1 MDNQKKS
8 QWNIIKELA
17 RYFQPHRKKVIQLV
31 ILMIFVGAMDA
42 ISPYFS
48 KYAIDMF
55 IETGSLDHYK
65 IFAAVYVLQVVLLS
79 ISVYGLIWLADSI
92 GTSVSYDIRK
102 QGFENLQ
109 TLSFSYYDRT
119 AVGWIMARM
128 TSDIGKITEGISWA
142 LVDLVW
148 GITMMLAIL
157 VIMLVTNWRLTMI
170 MVLLMPILIAV
181 SYFFQNR
188 ILKQQRRVRKMNS
201 RITGSFSEGIMGAR
215 TTKSL
220 VREEKNIGE
229 FEALAGK
236 MRGAAVQSATFSAA
250 YIPIVFLINVVGQAV
265 ILVRGG
271 SGVLDG
277 TISYGTLVA
286 FISYAVLM
294 FEPVHHF
301 AVVMA
306 QFQATRASAERVISL
321 LEEEPDVQDSQAV
334 IDAYGTALKPKR
346 ENWPELQGEIDF
358 DDVSFAY
365 NPKEPVLDHFS
376 LKVAKGQTIALVG
389 ETGSGKSTIV
399 NLACRFYEPTGGE
412 IRIDG
417 VDIQKRSQLWL
428 HDHLGY
434 VLQQPML
441 FGGTIRENIR
451 FGREGASDEEVKEA
465 AGQVHAHDFIER
477 LPMGYD
483 TEVGEGGVKL
493 STGQKQLISFARA
506 ILKNPQIFI
515 LDEATSSID
524 LETEV
529 QIQKATQAILKGRTS
544 FIIAHRL
551 STIVHADKILVLKD
565 GRIAEQGNHRSLMKD
580 KGIYYDLYRSQFD
593 VA

>member
-1 MDNQKKS
+1 VDKQKKS

-17 RYFQPHRKKVIQLV
+17 GYFHPHRKKVIQLIV
-31 ILMIFVGAMDA
+31 LMIFVGGMDA

-65 IFAAVYVLQVVLLS
+65 VFAAIYVLQVVLLS

-109 TLSFSYYDRT
+109 TLSFSYYDQT

-148 GITMMLAIL
+148 GITMMAAIL
-157 VIMLVTNWRLTMI
+157 IIMLVTNWQLTMI
-170 MVLLMPILIAV
+170 MILLMPVLIVV

-201 RITGSFSEGIMGAR
+201 RITGAFSEGIMGAR

-229 FEALAGK
+229 FEELAGK

-250 YIPIVFLINVVGQAV
+250 YIPIVFLINVLGQAV
-265 ILVRGG
+265 ILIRGG

-321 LEEEPDVQDSQAV
+321 LEEEPDVKDSQAV
-334 IDAYGTALKPKR
+334 IDMYGTALNPKR
-346 ENWPELQGEIDF
+346 ENWPELHGEIDF

-376 LKVAKGQTIALVG
+376 LKVKKGQTIALVG

-399 NLACRFYEPTGGE
+399 NLACRFYEPTDGV

-417 VDIQKRSQLWL
+417 VDIQERSQLWL

-451 FGREGASDEEVKEA
+451 FGREGASDEEIKEA
-465 AGQVHAHDFIER
+465 ARRVHAHDFIEK

-529 QIQKATQAILKGRTS
+529 QIQKATQAILEGRTS

-565 GRIAEQGNHRSLMKD
+565 GRIAEQGNHRSLMKA
-580 KGIYYDLYRSQFD
+580 KGMYYDLYQSQFD

>member
-1 MDNQKKS
+1 MDKQKKS

-17 RYFQPHRKKVIQLV
+17 GYFHPHRKKVIQLIV
-31 ILMIFVGAMDA
+31 LMIFVGGMDA

-65 IFAAVYVLQVVLLS
+65 VFAAIYVLQVVLLS

-109 TLSFSYYDRT
+109 TLSFSYYDQT

-148 GITMMLAIL
+148 GITMMAAIL
-157 VIMLVTNWRLTMI
+157 IIMLVTNWQLTMI
-170 MVLLMPILIAV
+170 MILLMPVLIVV

-201 RITGSFSEGIMGAR
+201 RITGAFSEGIMGAR

-229 FEALAGK
+229 FEELAGK

-250 YIPIVFLINVVGQAV
+250 YIPIVFLINVLGQAV
-265 ILVRGG
+265 ILIRGG

-321 LEEEPDVQDSQAV
+321 LEEEPDVKDSQAV
-334 IDAYGTALKPKR
+334 IDMYGTALNPKR
-346 ENWPELQGEIDF
+346 ENWPELHGEIDF

-376 LKVAKGQTIALVG
+376 LKVKKGQTIALVG

-399 NLACRFYEPTGGE
+399 NLACRFYEPTDGV

-417 VDIQKRSQLWL
+417 VDIQERSQLWL

-451 FGREGASDEEVKEA
+451 FGREGASDEEIKEA
-465 AGQVHAHDFIER
+465 ARRVHAHDFIEK

-529 QIQKATQAILKGRTS
+529 QIQKATQAILEGRTS

-565 GRIAEQGNHRSLMKD
+565 GRIAEQGNHRSLMKA
-580 KGIYYDLYRSQFD
+580 KGMYYDLYQSQFD

>member
-1 MDNQKKS
+1 MDKQKKS

-17 RYFQPHRKKVIQLV
+17 RYFQPHRKKVIQLIV
-31 ILMIFVGAMDA
+31 LMIFVGGMDA

-65 IFAAVYVLQVVLLS
+65 VFAAIYVLQVVLLS

-109 TLSFSYYDRT
+109 TLSFSYYDQT

-148 GITMMLAIL
+148 GITMMAAIL
-157 VIMLVTNWRLTMI
+157 VIMLVTNWQLTMI
-170 MVLLMPILIAV
+170 MILLMPILIVV

-201 RITGSFSEGIMGAR
+201 RITGAFSEGIMGAR

-229 FEALAGK
+229 FEELAGK

-250 YIPIVFLINVVGQAV
+250 YIPIVFLINVLGQAV
-265 ILVRGG
+265 ILIRGG

-321 LEEEPDVQDSQAV
+321 LEEEPDVKDSQAV
-334 IDAYGTALKPKR
+334 IDMYGTALNPKR
-346 ENWPELQGEIDF
+346 ENWPELHGEIDF

-376 LKVAKGQTIALVG
+376 LKVTKGQTIALVG

-399 NLACRFYEPTGGE
+399 NLACRFYEPTDGV

-417 VDIQKRSQLWL
+417 VDIQERSQLWL

-451 FGREGASDEEVKEA
+451 FGREGASDEEIKEA
-465 AGQVHAHDFIER
+465 ARRVHAHDFIEK

-529 QIQKATQAILKGRTS
+529 QIQKATQAILEGRTS

-565 GRIAEQGNHRSLMKD
+565 GRIAEQGNHRSLMKA
-580 KGIYYDLYRSQFD
+580 KGMYYDLYQSQFD

>member
-1 MDNQKKS
+1 VDNQKKS

-31 ILMIFVGAMDA
+31 VLMIFVGTMDA

-65 IFAAVYVLQVVLLS
+65 VFAAVYVLQVVLLS

-157 VIMLVTNWRLTMI
+157 VIMLVTNWQLTLI

-250 YIPIVFLINVVGQAV
+250 YIPIVFLINVIGQAV

-271 SGVLDG
+271 SGVLEG

-321 LEEEPDVQDSQAV
+321 LEEEPDVKDSQAV

-376 LKVAKGQTIALVG
+376 LKVTKGQTIALVG

-399 NLACRFYEPTGGE
+399 NLACRFYEPTEGE

-465 AGQVHAHDFIER
+465 AKQVHAHDFIER
-477 LPMGYD
+477 LPMGYE

>member
-31 ILMIFVGAMDA
+31 VLMIFVGTMDA

-65 IFAAVYVLQVVLLS
+65 VFAAVYVLQVVLLS

-157 VIMLVTNWRLTMI
+157 VIMLVTNWQLTLI

-250 YIPIVFLINVVGQAV
+250 YIPIVFLINVIGQAV

-271 SGVLDG
+271 SGVLEG

-321 LEEEPDVQDSQAV
+321 LEEEPDVKDSQAV

-376 LKVAKGQTIALVG
+376 LKVTKGQTIALVG

-399 NLACRFYEPTGGE
+399 NLACRFYEPTEGE

-465 AGQVHAHDFIER
+465 AKQVHAHDFIER
-477 LPMGYD
+477 LPMGYE

>member
-31 ILMIFVGAMDA
+31 VLMIFVGTMDA

-65 IFAAVYVLQVVLLS
+65 VFAAVYVLQVVLLS

-157 VIMLVTNWRLTMI
+157 VIMLVTNWQLTLI

-250 YIPIVFLINVVGQAV
+250 YIPIVFLINVIGQAV

-271 SGVLDG
+271 SGVLEG

-321 LEEEPDVQDSQAV
+321 LEEEPDVKDSQAV

-376 LKVAKGQTIALVG
+376 LKVTKGQTIALVG

-465 AGQVHAHDFIER
+465 AKQVHAHDFIER
-477 LPMGYD
+477 LPMGYE

>member
-1 MDNQKKS
+1 MDKQKKS
-8 QWNIIKELA
+8 QWSIIKELA
-17 RYFQPHRKKVIQLV
+17 RYFQPHRKKVIQLIV
-31 ILMIFVGAMDA
+31 LMIFVGGMDA

-48 KYAIDMF
+48 KYAIDIF
-55 IETGSLDHYK
+55 IETGRLDHYRV
-65 IFAAVYVLQVVLLS
+65 FAAIYVFQVVLLS

-109 TLSFSYYDRT
+109 TLSFSYYDQT

-148 GITMMLAIL
+148 GITMMAAIL
-157 VIMLVTNWRLTMI
+157 VIMLVTNWQLTMI
-170 MVLLMPILIAV
+170 MILLMPVLIVV

-188 ILKQQRRVRKMNS
+188 ILKQQRRVRKINS
-201 RITGSFSEGIMGAR
+201 RITAAFSEGIMGAR

-229 FEALAGK
+229 FEELAGN

-250 YIPIVFLINVVGQAV
+250 YIPIVFLINVLGQAV
-265 ILVRGG
+265 ILIRGG

-321 LEEEPDVQDSQAV
+321 LEEEPDVKDSQAV
-334 IDAYGTALKPKR
+334 IDMYGTALKPKR
-346 ENWPELQGEIDF
+346 ENWPELHGQIDF

-376 LKVAKGQTIALVG
+376 LKVTKGQTIALVG

-399 NLACRFYEPTGGE
+399 NLACRFYEPTDGV

-417 VDIQKRSQLWL
+417 VDIQERSQLWL

-451 FGREGASDEEVKEA
+451 FGREGASDEEIKEA
-465 AGQVHAHDFIER
+465 ARRVHAHDFIEK

-529 QIQKATQAILKGRTS
+529 QIQKATRAILEGRTS

-565 GRIAEQGNHRSLMKD
+565 GRIAEQGNHRSLMKA
-580 KGIYYDLYRSQFD
+580 KGMYYDLYQSQFD

>member
-1 MDNQKKS
+1 MDKQKKS
-8 QWNIIKELA
+8 QMTIIKELA

-31 ILMIFVGAMDA
+31 VLMIFVGGMDA

-55 IETGSLDHYK
+55 IETGSLEHYK
-65 IFAAVYVLQVVLLS
+65 IFASIYVLQVVLLS

-119 AVGWIMARM
+119 PVGWIMARM

-157 VIMLVTNWRLTMI
+157 AIMLVTNWRLTMI

-201 RITGSFSEGIMGAR
+201 RITGAFSEGIMGAR

-220 VREEKNIGE
+220 VREEKNIEE
-229 FEALAGK
+229 FELLAGK

-265 ILVRGG
+265 ILIRGG

-321 LEEEPDVQDSQAV
+321 LEEQPEVQDSQEV
-334 IDAYGTALKPKR
+334 IESFGTALYPKR
-346 ENWPELQGEIDF
+346 ENWPELKGAIDF

-376 LKVAKGQTIALVG
+376 LKVQKGETIALVG

-399 NLACRFYEPTGGE
+399 NLACRFYEPTDGE

-451 FGREGASDEEVKEA
+451 FGCEGATDEEVRDA
-465 AGQVHAHDFIER
+465 AKQVHADDFIQR

-506 ILKNPQIFI
+506 ILKNPQVFI

-565 GRIAEQGNHRSLMKD
+565 GKIAEEGNHRSLMKA
-580 KGIYYDLYRSQFD
+580 KGMYYDLYQSQFD